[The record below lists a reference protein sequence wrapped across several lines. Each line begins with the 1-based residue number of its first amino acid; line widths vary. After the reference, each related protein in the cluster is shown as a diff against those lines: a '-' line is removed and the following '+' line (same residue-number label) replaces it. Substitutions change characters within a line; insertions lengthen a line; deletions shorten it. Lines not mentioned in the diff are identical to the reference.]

1 MLKHY
6 YRLVYWKRRIG
17 RALGWH
23 RRPGTGAGAGSGS
36 ASGPRR
42 GTPSTGGMRGVS
54 RGLGWRDG
62 RVRRLVQRVRPLL
75 VFVVLVLIVVL
86 ASALL
91 GWRDD
96 TFGAGH
102 REGGVTVQP
111 SGGAGAE
118 AGGGVFTVSCGPR
131 DGACAVRRGGE
142 GGSVA
147 GVG

>member
-17 RALGWH
+17 R
-23 RRPGTGAGAGSGS
+23 T
-36 ASGPRR
+36 
-42 GTPSTGGMRGVS
+42 
-54 RGLGWRDG
+54 LGWRRRSGTGPRTGTKPGDRGPGRRDG
-62 RVRRLVQRVRPLL
+62 RLRRTMERVRPLL

-102 REGGVTVQP
+102 REGGVTVRP
-111 SGGAGAE
+111 SGG
-118 AGGGVFTVSCGPR
+118 GGTGVVTVSCGPR
-131 DGACAVRRGGE
+131 DGACAVRGGATE
-142 GGSVA
+142 RAVA

>member
-17 RALGWH
+17 RALGWR
-23 RRPGTGAGAGSGS
+23 RRPGTGRVRCGPGA
-36 ASGPRR
+36 
-42 GTPSTGGMRGVS
+42 S
-54 RGLGWRDG
+54 RGSGWRDG
-62 RVRRLVQRVRPLL
+62 RVRRLMERARPLL

-102 REGGVTVQP
+102 REGGVTVRP
-111 SGGAGAE
+111 SGGVGT
-118 AGGGVFTVSCGPR
+118 GVFTVSCRSR
-131 DGACAVRRGGE
+131 DGACAVRGGGAE
-142 GGSVA
+142 GAVA